1 MRDITPLPCGGW
13 RLSAGTRARYR
24 LGMAE
29 NPRRTPSRTFG
40 SVSVAMVTPM
50 HPDGS
55 IDVPAARVLAR
66 HLVASGCDA
75 LVLNGTTGESPTT
88 HQPEK
93 DDLVAAVVDEVG
105 SQVMI
110 IAGAGSNDTAHAVRI
125 ARAAERNGAH
135 GVLVV
140 SPYYNRPSQEG
151 VYRHIRSIVDS
162 VNLPAM
168 LYDIPGRTGV
178 AIGDE
183 ILDRLAEHPRIRAVK
198 DATGDVP
205 AGFDRMRRTG
215 LEFYSGDDA
224 LNLAWLTHGASGVVS
239 VVGHV
244 VAGRY
249 AQMVQAIDDG
259 DLFRARDLSAELAP
273 ICEAIMGGGQG
284 AVMSKAALYLQGHLP
299 SPAVRSPL
307 VTANDAEMAD
317 LRTALRLHG
326 LLEESR

>member
-1 MRDITPLPCGGW
+1 
-13 RLSAGTRARYR
+13 
-24 LGMAE
+24 MAE
-29 NPRRTPSRTFG
+29 NNRRVPPRTFG
-40 SVSVAMVTPM
+40 SVAVAMVTPM
-50 HPDGS
+50 HIDGS

-105 SQVMI
+105 GDVMV

-125 ARAAERNGAH
+125 AKAAERNGAH
-135 GVLVV
+135 GVLAL

-151 VYRHIRSIVDS
+151 VYRHLRAIVDS
-162 VNLPAM
+162 VTLPAM

-183 ILDRLAEHPRIRAVK
+183 ILDRLAEHPRVRAVK
-198 DATGDVP
+198 DATGNVP

-244 VAGRY
+244 VAAEY
-249 AQMVQAIDDG
+249 ARMVEAIDNG
-259 DLFRARDLSAELAP
+259 DLFTARDLSADLAP
-273 ICEAIMGGGQG
+273 VCEAIMGTGQG

-299 SPAVRSPL
+299 SAAVRSPL
-307 VTANDAEMAD
+307 VAADEAELTD
-317 LRTALRLHG
+317 LRTALRLHS
-326 LLEESR
+326 LLD

>member
-1 MRDITPLPCGGW
+1 
-13 RLSAGTRARYR
+13 
-24 LGMAE
+24 MAE

-75 LVLNGTTGESPTT
+75 LVLNGTAGEPPTT

-135 GVLVV
+135 GLLVV

-151 VYRHIRSIVDS
+151 EI
-162 VNLPAM
+162 
-168 LYDIPGRTGV
+168 GR
-178 AIGDE
+178 A
-183 ILDRLAEHPRIRAVK
+183 
-198 DATGDVP
+198 
-205 AGFDRMRRTG
+205 
-215 LEFYSGDDA
+215 
-224 LNLAWLTHGASGVVS
+224 
-239 VVGHV
+239 HV
-244 VAGRY
+244 
-249 AQMVQAIDDG
+249 
-259 DLFRARDLSAELAP
+259 
-273 ICEAIMGGGQG
+273 
-284 AVMSKAALYLQGHLP
+284 
-299 SPAVRSPL
+299 
-307 VTANDAEMAD
+307 
-317 LRTALRLHG
+317 
-326 LLEESR
+326 